1 MARVEKLFHWQD
13 LTLVLYYKVSFVLFD
28 IFDRAQ
34 RLDKSSIEFYRVRRS
49 TVRKEGEGRGE
60 VKIDIPRVTKAR
72 EWNVFSRFNL
82 NTRVVDPRQL
92 SATVRINISC
102 SYGRRSCL
110 NADSFCLVVKNNRY
124 PGFDVSLSV
133 WRIELEEIV
142 FCPPEAF
149 ISCPWM
155 KLPFPPSPLPI
166 RLDLM
171 REFFFRK

>member
-1 MARVEKLFHWQD
+1 MCSIIRFRS
-13 LTLVLYYKVSFVLFD
+13 SFS
-28 IFDRAQ
+28 IFSIVRND
-34 RLDKSSIEFYRVRRS
+34 LDKSSIKFYRVRRS

-142 FCPPEAF
+142 ARLCFVPPRLLFHAREWNF
-149 ISCPWM
+149 LFLSP
-155 KLPFPPSPLPI
+155 PFQ
-166 RLDLM
+166 LD
-171 REFFFRK
+171 

>member
-124 PGFDVSLSV
+124 PGFDVSFSV
-133 WRIELEEIV
+133 WRIELEEIAARSCFV
-142 FCPPEAF
+142 SPWGFYFMPVNETSFSSLPPF
-149 ISCPWM
+149 Q
-155 KLPFPPSPLPI
+155 
-166 RLDLM
+166 LD
-171 REFFFRK
+171 

>member
-1 MARVEKLFHWQD
+1 MCSIIRFRS
-13 LTLVLYYKVSFVLFD
+13 SFS
-28 IFDRAQ
+28 IFSIVRND
-34 RLDKSSIEFYRVRRS
+34 LDKSSIKFYRVRRS

-142 FCPPEAF
+142 ARSCFVPPRLLFHAREWNF
-149 ISCPWM
+149 LF
-155 KLPFPPSPLPI
+155 LPPPFQ
-166 RLDLM
+166 LD
-171 REFFFRK
+171 